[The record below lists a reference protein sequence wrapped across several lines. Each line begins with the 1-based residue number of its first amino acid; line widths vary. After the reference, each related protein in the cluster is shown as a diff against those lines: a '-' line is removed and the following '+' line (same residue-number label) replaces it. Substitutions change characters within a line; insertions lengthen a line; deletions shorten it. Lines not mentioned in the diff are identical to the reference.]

1 MLRLRPRSPK
11 HRQLLPSPCIFRVGP
26 GYIKRHI
33 EAPMSMWDQYR
44 TRAAEFHAR
53 ARNES
58 DAMTRR
64 QYESLATQYSRLAER
79 ADRNAVADLSRE
91 PPRPKSGKSQ
101 KLK

>member
-1 MLRLRPRSPK
+1 MLRPRPRSPK

-33 EAPMSMWDQYR
+33 EAPMSMRDQYR

-91 PPRPKSGKSQ
+91 PPRPKSKSQ